1 MRKISVVIA
10 NRHQTSISLEDEFF
24 EELERIAAAEGK
36 SLNALITEIDRTR
49 NQNNLSSAIR
59 IYILKNLQRR
69 ITSQAETAS

>member
-24 EELERIAAAEGK
+24 EELGRIAATEGK

-59 IYILKNLQRR
+59 IYILKDLQHR
-69 ITSQAETAS
+69 TTPQA

>member
-24 EELERIAAAEGK
+24 EELGRIAATEGK
-36 SLNALITEIDRTR
+36 SLNVLITEIDRTR

-59 IYILKNLQRR
+59 IYILKDLQHR
-69 ITSQAETAS
+69 TTPQA

>member
-24 EELERIAAAEGK
+24 DELGRIAATEGK

-59 IYILKNLQRR
+59 IYILKDLQHR
-69 ITSQAETAS
+69 TTPQA

>member
-59 IYILKNLQRR
+59 IYILKDLQHR
-69 ITSQAETAS
+69 TTPQA

>member
-24 EELERIAAAEGK
+24 EELGRIAATEGK

-59 IYILKNLQRR
+59 IYILKDLQRR
-69 ITSQAETAS
+69 TTPQA

>member
-49 NQNNLSSAIR
+49 NQINLSSAIR
-59 IYILKNLQRR
+59 IYILKDLQRR
-69 ITSQAETAS
+69 TTPQA

>member
-24 EELERIAAAEGK
+24 EELGRIAATEEK

-59 IYILKNLQRR
+59 IYILKDLQHR
-69 ITSQAETAS
+69 TTPQA

>member
-59 IYILKNLQRR
+59 IYILKDLQRR
-69 ITSQAETAS
+69 TTPQA

>member
-24 EELERIAAAEGK
+24 EELGRIAATEGK

-59 IYILKNLQRR
+59 MYILKDLQHR
-69 ITSQAETAS
+69 TTPQA

>member
-24 EELERIAAAEGK
+24 EELGRIAATEGK

-49 NQNNLSSAIR
+49 NQNNLSSTIS
-59 IYILKNLQRR
+59 IYILKDLQHR
-69 ITSQAETAS
+69 TTPQA

>member
-24 EELERIAAAEGK
+24 EELGRIAATEGK

-49 NQNNLSSAIR
+49 NQNNLSSTIR
-59 IYILKNLQRR
+59 IYILKDLQRR
-69 ITSQAETAS
+69 TTPQA

>member
-10 NRHQTSISLEDEFF
+10 TRHQTSISLEDEFF

-59 IYILKNLQRR
+59 IYILKDLQHR
-69 ITSQAETAS
+69 TTPQA